1 VHYPTIII
9 FDMDKKEQEMRE
21 EINSYNAK
29 KDYY

>member
-1 VHYPTIII
+1 VDYPTIII